1 MDLKIVTGMSGAG
14 KTNFV
19 QVLEDMGYYCVDNL
33 PPNLFLKFVELIL
46 QVQGDY
52 DKVALVADVR
62 GGKFF
67 PELYNVLQELKNKG
81 IKYEIIFL
89 EASDDILVRRFKE
102 TRRRHPLAY
111 KRGLL
116 EGIQEERQ
124 RLQRIRGLAD
134 VIMDSSGLKVQ
145 DFKEHAAALL
155 AAGAEEE
162 RLQVRVLSF
171 GFKYGLPIDLDL
183 VMDVRFLPNPF
194 YLPEL
199 KPLSGQDVPVRD
211 FVLERPV
218 SQSFLQKY
226 TELLQELLPQYL
238 AEGKQYLAIGIGC
251 TGGRHRSVA
260 IAEELGSRLAVWGQN
275 QGISVRVAHR
285 DLSK

>member
-1 MDLKIVTGMSGAG
+1 
-14 KTNFV
+14 
-19 QVLEDMGYYCVDNL
+19 MGYYCVDNL
-33 PPNLFLKFVELIL
+33 PPNLFSKFVELIL
-46 QVQGDY
+46 QVQSDY

-67 PELYNVLQELKNKG
+67 QDVTRVLQELKNKG
-81 IKYEIIFL
+81 LKYEIIFL

-124 RLQRIRGLAD
+124 RLAGIRGQAD
-134 VIMDSSGLKVQ
+134 VIIDSSGLRVQ

-155 AAGAEEE
+155 TQGQTGE

-171 GFKYGLPIDLDL
+171 GFKYGLPIDVDL

-199 KPLSGQDVPVRD
+199 KPLCGQDAPV
-211 FVLERPV
+211 
-218 SQSFLQKY
+218 
-226 TELLQELLPQYL
+226 QELLPLYL

-260 IAEELGSRLAVWGQN
+260 IAEELGGRLLGAGLPD
-275 QGISVRVAHR
+275 GISVRVGHR
-285 DLSK
+285 DLNK

>member
-1 MDLKIVTGMSGAG
+1 MELKIVTGMSGAG

-33 PPNLFLKFVELIL
+33 PPNLFVKFVELIL
-46 QVQGDY
+46 QVQSDY
-52 DKVALVADVR
+52 NKVALVADVR

-67 PELYNVLQELKNKG
+67 QDVYSVLQELKNKG

-89 EASDDILVRRFKE
+89 EASDEILVRRYKE

-111 KRGLL
+111 KGGLL
-116 EGIQEERQ
+116 EGIREERE
-124 RLQRIRGLAD
+124 RLQRIRGQAD
-134 VIMDSSGLKVQ
+134 LIIDSSDLRVQ
-145 DFKEHAAALL
+145 DFKEQAAALL
-155 AAGAEEE
+155 QGTEDE
-162 RLQVRVLSF
+162 RMQVSILSF
-171 GFKYGLPIDLDL
+171 GFKYGLPIDVDL

-199 KPLSGQDVPVRD
+199 KNMSGQETAVRD

-218 SQSFLQKY
+218 TQSFLLKY
-226 TELLQELLPQYL
+226 TDLLLELLPQYL
-238 AEGKQYLAIGIGC
+238 AEGKRHLSIAVGC

-260 IAEELGSRLAVWGQN
+260 IAEELGRRLLAAHN
-275 QGISVRVAHR
+275 QGISIRVLHR
-285 DLSK
+285 DLPKYN

>member
-33 PPNLFLKFVELIL
+33 PPNLFSKFVELIL
-46 QVQGDY
+46 QVQSDY

-67 PELYNVLQELKNKG
+67 QDVTRVLQELKNKG
-81 IKYEIIFL
+81 LKYEIIFL

-124 RLQRIRGLAD
+124 RLAGIRGQAD
-134 VIMDSSGLKVQ
+134 VIIDSSGLRVQ

-155 AAGAEEE
+155 TQGQTGE

-171 GFKYGLPIDLDL
+171 GFKYGLPIDVDL

-199 KPLSGQDVPVRD
+199 KPLCGQDEPVRD
-211 FVLERPV
+211 LCW
-218 SQSFLQKY
+218 S
-226 TELLQELLPQYL
+226 
-238 AEGKQYLAIGIGC
+238 
-251 TGGRHRSVA
+251 GR
-260 IAEELGSRLAVWGQN
+260 
-275 QGISVRVAHR
+275 
-285 DLSK
+285 